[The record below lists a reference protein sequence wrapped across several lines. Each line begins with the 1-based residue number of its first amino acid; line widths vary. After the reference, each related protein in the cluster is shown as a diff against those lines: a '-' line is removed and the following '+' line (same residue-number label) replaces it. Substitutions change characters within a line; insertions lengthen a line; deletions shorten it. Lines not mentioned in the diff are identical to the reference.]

1 MSETR
6 TNTTRWLLLA
16 GFVCLIGVDQ
26 AHAAVSV
33 PLSGAIAGTV
43 RGPGGAPQ
51 IGASI
56 TLYNHLQKPLGKV
69 LTDEHGE
76 FKLLGLFPAVYSV
89 KISLSAFVP
98 ATRQILVQPG
108 MRSVLNVNLST
119 LFSSI
124 QFAYPVVENANI
136 MSEDWKW
143 VLRSAPA
150 TRPVLRYLDID
161 ADADPAQNAA
171 AGTQSKVAASTV
183 GHATVFSDTR
193 GLVNVSA
200 GDGSLNA
207 GVSNQ
212 ADLGTTFALATSLYG
227 NSLIQFSGN
236 LGYGS
241 TNGTPATAFRTSY
254 SREIAGGTPEVSLTI
269 RQLTLPGRVAT
280 AFANPDG
287 AGLALM
293 RTMSAGFDDQSRIS
307 DNLTLQYGFTMDVVS
322 FLDHLNYYSPY
333 ARLTYAV
340 DQNDDLIV
348 AYTSGNGRP
357 DLGGSPA
364 ADPSAPPADDSSL
377 RRDVDSLGVFPRMS
391 LLDGRAQ
398 IQRGVEYETVYVHRS
413 GSRTYR
419 ASLYRQDI
427 SNAAVT
433 MAAPAG
439 FFSGT
444 DVLPDLFSNSSI
456 LNAGTFQSTGVAV
469 SATQNLGSN
478 ASATVIY
485 GDSGALTTDKNELVS
500 HSPDELRAMIREG
513 RRQSVTAR
521 VTATAPHS
529 GTHLVASY
537 QFDSDHRALMAGN
550 LYSTAG
556 MQPLPG
562 MNVYLRQP
570 IPGFG
575 GRVEATADIRNILAQ
590 GYLPLTT
597 ADGQRILLVQN
608 PRSVRGG
615 LSFTF

>member
-6 TNTTRWLLLA
+6 KNTARWLLLA
-16 GFVCLIGVDQ
+16 GFACLIGFDQ
-26 AHAAVSV
+26 ANAAISV
-33 PLSGAIAGTV
+33 PLSGAIGGTV
-43 RGPGGAPQ
+43 RGPGGTPQ
-51 IGASI
+51 IGASV
-56 TLYNHLQKPLGKV
+56 TLYNHLQRPLGKV
-69 LTDEHGE
+69 LTDERGE

-89 KISLSAFVP
+89 KISLAAFIP

-108 MRSVLNVNLST
+108 MRSILNVNLST

-124 QFAYPVVENANI
+124 QFAYPVVENSNI

-161 ADADPAQNAA
+161 ADAAPNAGP
-171 AGTQSKVAASTV
+171 GTQSQAVASTV
-183 GHATVFSDTR
+183 GHANVFSDTR
-193 GLVNVSA
+193 GLLNVSA
-200 GDGSLNA
+200 GDGSMNA
-207 GVSNQ
+207 GVSTQ
-212 ADLGTTFALATSLYG
+212 ADLGATFALATSLYG
-227 NSLIQFSGN
+227 NSLVEFSGN
-236 LGYGS
+236 FGYGS
-241 TNGTPATAFRTSY
+241 VNGGPATAFRTSY

-269 RQLTLPGRVAT
+269 RQLMLPGRVAA
-280 AFANPDG
+280 AFASPDG
-287 AGLALM
+287 AGLALL
-293 RTMSAGFDDQSRIS
+293 RTMSAGFQDQNKIS

-340 DQNDDLIV
+340 DRNDDLIV

-357 DLGGSPA
+357 DLSSGQTGDSGA
-364 ADPSAPPADDSSL
+364 APVADDAL
-377 RRDVDSLGVFPRMS
+377 RRDVNALGVFPRMS
-391 LLDGRAQ
+391 LLDGRTQ
-398 IQRGVEYETVYVHRS
+398 IQRGVEYEAVYVHRS

-439 FFSGT
+439 FFSGA

-485 GDSGALTTDKNELVS
+485 GDAGALTTDKTELVS

-513 RRQSVTAR
+513 RRQSLTTR
-521 VTATAPHS
+521 ISATVPHS

-537 QFDSDHRALMAGN
+537 QWTGDHRALMAGN

-562 MNVYLRQP
+562 MNVCIRQP

-575 GRVEATADIRNILAQ
+575 GRIEATGDIRNILAQ

>member
-26 AHAAVSV
+26 ANAAVSV
-33 PLSGAIAGTV
+33 PLSGAIGGTV
-43 RGPGGAPQ
+43 RGPGGSPQ
-51 IGASI
+51 IGASV
-56 TLYNHLQKPLGKV
+56 TLYNHLQRPMGKV
-69 LTDEHGE
+69 LTDERGE
-76 FKLLGLFPAVYSV
+76 FKLLGLLPAVYSV
-89 KISLSAFVP
+89 KISLAAFVP

-124 QFAYPVVENANI
+124 QFGYPVVENANI

-161 ADADPAQNAA
+161 ADAAQ
-171 AGTQSKVAASTV
+171 TQSKTAVSTA

-200 GDGSLNA
+200 GDGSMNA
-207 GVSNQ
+207 GVNTQ

-236 LGYGS
+236 FGYGS
-241 TNGTPATAFRTSY
+241 ATGTPATAFRTSY
-254 SREIAGGTPEVSLTI
+254 SREIAGGTPEVSLTV
-269 RQLTLPGRVAT
+269 RELMLPGRLAA
-280 AFANPDG
+280 AFAGPDG
-287 AGLALM
+287 AGLL
-293 RTMSAGFDDQSRIS
+293 RTMSAGFDDQNKIS
-307 DNLTLQYGFTMDVVS
+307 DNLTFQYGLTLDVVS
-322 FLDHLNYYSPY
+322 FLSHLNYYSPY

-340 DQNDDLIV
+340 DQNNDVILT
-348 AYTSGNGRP
+348 YTSGNGRP
-357 DLGGSPA
+357 DLGAGSASDPA
-364 ADPSAPPADDSSL
+364 GATDNTL
-377 RRDVDSLGVFPRMS
+377 RRDVDALGVFPRMS
-391 LLDGRAQ
+391 MLDGRAQ
-398 IQRGVEYETVYVHRS
+398 IQRGVEYEAVYVHRS

-419 ASLYRQDI
+419 ASMFRQDV
-427 SNAAVT
+427 SNTALTVAG
-433 MAAPAG
+433 PAG
-439 FFSGT
+439 FFSGG
-444 DVLPDLFSNSSI
+444 DVLPDLFSNSEI

-469 SATQNLGSN
+469 SATQNLGNN
-478 ASATVIY
+478 ANVAVVY
-485 GDSGALTTDKNELVS
+485 GDVGALTTDTNQLVS
-500 HSPDELRAMIREG
+500 NSPDELRAKIRQG
-513 RRQSVTAR
+513 RRQTL
-521 VTATAPHS
+521 ATRISATIPQS

-537 QFDSDHRALMAGN
+537 QWTAEGHALMVGN
-550 LYSTAG
+550 LYSTSA
-556 MQPLPG
+556 MQPPPG
-562 MNVYLRQP
+562 MNICVRQP

-575 GRVEATADIRNILAQ
+575 GRVEATADLRNILAQ
-590 GYLPLTT
+590 GYLPLTA